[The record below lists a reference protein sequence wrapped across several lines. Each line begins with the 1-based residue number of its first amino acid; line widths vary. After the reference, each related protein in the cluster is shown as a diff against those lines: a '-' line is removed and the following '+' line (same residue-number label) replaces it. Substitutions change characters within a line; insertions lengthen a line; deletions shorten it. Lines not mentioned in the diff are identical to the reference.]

1 MSESCITNKKR
12 WGLPNW
18 RMFPVAGFILVN
30 IVLVYEYFSKVSPFL
45 IEPIWWWDGVG
56 LVQQQQQ
63 HILHQQVRHLA
74 TFTPRNEDGRLVMVG
89 CGVVISASPSPGC
102 QALAS
107 LDWPQCGLV
116 RRTIIT
122 QLQRYHLVPLHLVT
136 DTLLCRVWCQCHTD
150 LELGMGVVLVHLIYN
165 LNLLENH
172 YSDSEQ

>member
-1 MSESCITNKKR
+1 
-12 WGLPNW
+12 
-18 RMFPVAGFILVN
+18 
-30 IVLVYEYFSKVSPFL
+30 
-45 IEPIWWWDGVG
+45 
-56 LVQQQQQ
+56 
-63 HILHQQVRHLA
+63 
-74 TFTPRNEDGRLVMVG
+74 MVG

-102 QALAS
+102 HALAS

-150 LELGMGVVLVHLIYN
+150 LELGMGVVLIHFIYN

-172 YSDSEQ
+172 YSYSEQQKDQHLSVKMCLLLLMLSVIVVLTVTKRQIMLAQCLHILHKQSTFVNQYFHMFYYWQISFIFLQNQDVTNEQSIQLQCQS